1 MPDKVAKSKEIF
13 DNVEPE
19 YERYYFDEST
29 GGFVLVHERHN
40 RGESFDS
47 ELFVAKVFATNGSQV
62 TLLDESDAIE
72 SKRPDAEIDGEIW
85 DFKEIRNAE
94 NMAGAVQ
101 QSIRRGKKQADNIAL
116 HLNQNFDIA
125 KINQGVVT
133 SSYAYREI
141 LKVAIVNVDK
151 KQEVIL
157 MQEIRDGRRFQ
168 GF

>member
-1 MPDKVAKSKEIF
+1 
-13 DNVEPE
+13 
-19 YERYYFDEST
+19 
-29 GGFVLVHERHN
+29 
-40 RGESFDS
+40 
-47 ELFVAKVFATNGSQV
+47 
-62 TLLDESDAIE
+62 
-72 SKRPDAEIDGEIW
+72 
-85 DFKEIRNAE
+85 
-94 NMAGAVQ
+94 MAGAVQ